1 MSNPQMHN
9 LHEAYRRVYEAL
21 GTKNVNTLLK
31 PKPQKTPKD
40 PAIENM
46 EALQIKVPTAFA
58 IQNHDAHVLSH
69 IAFIRSRMVQ
79 INPQVYAL
87 LQAHIS
93 EHISLKARAQVLEM
107 INTKNPDNIMQIQ
120 QERPEQFDIMLE
132 SMVADRIQ
140 ELTEELVN
148 EENGMQQQDPLVALK
163 QQELDLRAMDMQRR
177 GQEFDIEEQRK
188 SKEFYERMNFEQME
202 RDDAKA
208 QAAERIRVADDKLD
222 IAAKKAEVD
231 RNKGDK

>member
-1 MSNPQMHN
+1 
-9 LHEAYRRVYEAL
+9 
-21 GTKNVNTLLK
+21 
-31 PKPQKTPKD
+31 
-40 PAIENM
+40 M